1 MSGALSTF
9 ADLELASD
17 DPPFESEPAWFSYE
31 DECMPDDENDDLLDV
46 DDEDECMPRALRT
59 PQLRLP
65 GIVSLAES
73 CTPSVFT
80 DAGMLDGEMLLPNA
94 VAPEHAAAVSG
105 PAHRPSRPPSPSLH
119 HAPLFTQLRGQCR
132 QTSMPA
138 AAAQRIFRHAPS
150 PRRLR
155 GMRDRRPC
163 AI

>member
-1 MSGALSTF
+1 MQNSCLCTCCTKHQYVWSLHACITSALSF
-9 ADLELASD
+9 SLPCCRRSSGSRELLAWQS
-17 DPPFESEPAWFSYE
+17 PARRLSS
-31 DECMPDDENDDLLDV
+31 PT
-46 DDEDECMPRALRT
+46 RACWMARCCCPT
-59 PQLRLP
+59 PW
-65 GIVSLAES
+65 
-73 CTPSVFT
+73 
-80 DAGMLDGEMLLPNA
+80 
-94 VAPEHAAAVSG
+94 
-105 PAHRPSRPPSPSLH
+105 RPSTQQQCLVLPTDRRRPPSPSLH